1 MGQRVVTF
9 GLEATGLEHA
19 PKKMLSDVRRFYLSS
34 PSGEGGLRDD
44 VALVWS
50 GEMRSSKK

>member
-1 MGQRVVTF
+1 VGQRVVTF